1 MEQQVIWRD
10 RQEAQSADFN
20 NQQDFT
26 RNSLDHIVE
35 DAVTAGV
42 RRYTGFSVTK
52 TGANQ
57 VTVSGGRYYANGPV
71 YFKAEDTVIDLFNVM
86 PLLTKKKVAITVFG
100 TTIEVDVQPRDFLTD
115 PETGATEPDAVAM
128 ERRRRAEVGSV
139 AGTEAPDPQAPPV
152 DTNYLIIA
160 YVNLDPNEVLSIEQ
174 LDANRLASVSANYAA
189 ITDLNNWR
197 NQTGR
202 RIDTIATDVA
212 NVKDSLEQFATDE
225 DVRKIWDKFAQ
236 MEKDLAEPA
245 AYVLYETDYLLDPAT
260 GDPAESGYSAIQEEG
275 IRFPNAAANNPASPD
290 VLALYN
296 TADPAIAVNSG
307 FVLPKFDDTIRL
319 DCTGYTG
326 EINIGEYVFSNT
338 EIVQLTR
345 TRERIR
351 YGETFVVCT
360 NSNYW
365 RLGQYDPISHIL
377 RYNGETFEVINW
389 EEMAAGNRFNLHRF
403 SVRLRRMFVD
413 SIEENYWDRV
423 TSTATISG
431 QKVAQTF
438 LWAADGWLSA
448 VGLYFSRVAAT
459 GNVEVMIAE
468 TFLGQPD
475 MNRVVARVTL
485 NRADILI
492 GTGSAS
498 AGLPNIRETKVPLP
512 PTLLKGG
519 QRYAIVINANAQ
531 HYLATTTTDNA
542 VVNGTCFRT
551 TDGGYFLGDLVTDVK
566 LRVYGAQF
574 RSNRATVQFAPYS
587 LVGGITW
594 VDLTYEANIPAAT
607 MLTWEA
613 YVDNRWQPFDP
624 GDNGV
629 DFSVPPAVLQIRA
642 VFTGTKDLMPGI
654 GIGNKS
660 RVLFGRGATAF
671 TWASVNQH
679 LPSGCGNFKIM
690 TRLEGFDAGVHTCAV
705 TLKSGGTT
713 HTASAVED
721 RVVEGGAIERTSTFA
736 LGSNITDYKI
746 KIAGTTASAIN
757 PYLVSIIRH
766 YATT

>member
-1 MEQQVIWRD
+1 MERSVIFRD
-10 RQEAQSADFN
+10 RQELQSSDLG
-20 NQQDFT
+20 NQQGFARD
-26 RNSLDHIVE
+26 SIDHVVQ

-42 RRYTGFSVTK
+42 RRYTGFAVTK

-57 VTVSGGRYYANGPV
+57 VTVSGGRFYANGPV

-86 PLLTKKKVAITVFG
+86 PLLTKKKVAITVYG
-100 TTIEVDVQPRDFLTD
+100 TTIEVDVQPRDFLVD
-115 PETGATEPDAVAM
+115 PETGATEPESVAM
-128 ERRRRAEVGSV
+128 EQRRRAEVGSV
-139 AGTEAPDPQAPPV
+139 AGSEAPDPQAPAV
-152 DTNYLIIA
+152 DANYLIIA
-160 YVNLDPNEVLSIEQ
+160 YVTLDPNEVIQVEQ
-174 LDANRLASVSANYAA
+174 VEANRLPSVAGNAAA
-189 ITDLNNWR
+189 ITDLSNWR

-202 RIDTIATDVA
+202 RIDTVVTDVA
-212 NVKDSLEQFATDE
+212 NIKDSLELYATD
-225 DVRKIWDKFAQ
+225 DDIRKIWDKFAQ
-236 MEKDLAEPA
+236 IEKDIAQPA

-260 GDPAESGYSAIQEEG
+260 GDPAEAGYSAVHDEG
-275 IRFPNAAANNPASPD
+275 IRFPNAASNLLSPD

-296 TADPAIAVNSG
+296 PTDPAIVINSN
-307 FVLPKFDDTIRL
+307 FILPKFDDTIRL

-351 YGETFVVCT
+351 YGETFIVCT

-365 RLGQYDPISHIL
+365 RLGQYDPISHTL
-377 RYNGETFEVINW
+377 RYNGETFEVVNW
-389 EEMAAGNRFNLHRF
+389 QDVQNQQGLRLQHYQ
-403 SVRLRRMFVD
+403 VRLKRMFVD
-413 SIEENYWDRV
+413 TVEENYWDRV

-459 GNVEVMIAE
+459 GNVEVLIAE

-475 MNRVVARVTL
+475 MNKVLARVTL
-485 NRADILI
+485 NRADIQV
-492 GTGSAS
+492 GTGNAS
-498 AGLPNIRETKVPLP
+498 AGLPNIRETKVPIQ

-519 QRYAIVINANAQ
+519 QRYALIVNANAQ
-531 HYLATTTTDNA
+531 HYLATTTADNA
-542 VVNGTCFRT
+542 VINGTCFRT
-551 TDGGYFLGDLVTDVK
+551 TDGGYFLGDLVTDIK
-566 LRVYGAQF
+566 LRFYGAQF

-587 LVGGITW
+587 LVGGVTW

-629 DFSVPPAVLQIRA
+629 DFTVPPAVLQIRA

-654 GIGNKS
+654 GIGTKS
-660 RVLFGRGATAF
+660 RVLYGRGATAF
-671 TWASVNQH
+671 NWASDNKH
-679 LPSGCGNFKIM
+679 LPSGCDNFKIM
-690 TRLEGFDAGVHTCAV
+690 TRLESFDAGVHTCAV
-705 TLKSGGTT
+705 TLKEGSTT
-713 HTASAVED
+713 HTAVAVQD
-721 RVVEGGAIERTSTFA
+721 RIVEGGAIERTSTFA
-736 LGSNITDYKI
+736 LGGNITDYKI

-757 PYLVSIIRH
+757 PFLVSIIRH